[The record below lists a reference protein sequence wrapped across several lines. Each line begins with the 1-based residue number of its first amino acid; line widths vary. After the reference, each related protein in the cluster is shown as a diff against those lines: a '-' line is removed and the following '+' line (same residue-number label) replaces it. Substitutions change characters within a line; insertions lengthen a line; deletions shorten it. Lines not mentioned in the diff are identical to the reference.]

1 MKQSKQMFLRCI
13 KFPRCKM
20 DEMDNRCKSL
30 TSKTK
35 NERGDAITSQILTCK
50 KKNEATCKKRI
61 RHN

>member
-13 KFPRCKM
+13 KFMRCKM
-20 DEMDNRCKSL
+20 DEMDNRWKSL

-50 KKNEATCKKRI
+50 K
-61 RHN
+61 